1 MHEPSIRVPMMM
13 RYPRRVR
20 AGEVRSEMAL
30 DVDLPP
36 TILDLCGL
44 KAPSEMQGRSLL
56 ELGTPG
62 SAPWRKDWLY
72 DYYEYPGWENVKPH
86 RGVRTE
92 THKLI
97 QWYTQGPQEWELY
110 DLANDPSETQN
121 LFGRPEHA
129 ELQQQLTQRLDALLR
144 EIPVRSAT

>member
-1 MHEPSIRVPMMM
+1 MV
-13 RYPRRVR
+13 
-20 AGEVRSEMAL
+20 L

-36 TILDLCGL
+36 TLLDLCGI
-44 KAPSEMQGRSLL
+44 KAPATMQGRSLL
-56 ELGTPG
+56 EVGS

-97 QWYTQGPQEWELY
+97 QWYTQNPVEWELY
-110 DLANDPSETQN
+110 DLASDPNEANN
-121 LFGRPEHA
+121 LFGEPKHA
-129 ELQQQLTQRLDALLR
+129 AIQQQLMQRLDALLR
-144 EIPVRSAT
+144 EIPSRSA

>member
-1 MHEPSIRVPMMM
+1 
-13 RYPRRVR
+13 
-20 AGEVRSEMAL
+20 MAL

-36 TILDLCGL
+36 TMLDLCGIR
-44 KAPSEMQGRSLL
+44 APAQMQGRSLM
-56 ELGTPG
+56 ELGAAG

-97 QWYTQGPQEWELY
+97 QWYTQNPEECELY
-110 DLANDPSETQN
+110 DLASDPNETKN
-121 LFGRPEHA
+121 LFGRPEDA
-129 ELQQQLTQRLDALLR
+129 SVQQQLTQRLNSLLS
-144 EIPVRSAT
+144 EIPERSRG